1 MGCYRLWNGSESGSQ
16 RVLDAM
22 DRKVQVEDVQ
32 HKTHLLQQA
41 GIETG
46 MFIMLGY
53 EGETVE
59 DIEATVEHLKI
70 SNPDIFLTT
79 VAYPIKG
86 TPYYSQVEGRI
97 LSDKSWTDRSDR
109 DLTVAGRYSRRFYS
123 FATRWMVNSV
133 ALNRAQKKGDL
144 SLPRRLKLE
153 ANVRIGRLGMSLTQ
167 GTRETQGQLIRSEGA
182 PSHG

>member
-1 MGCYRLWNGSESGSQ
+1 
-16 RVLDAM
+16 M
-22 DRKVQVEDVQ
+22 DRKVKVEDVQ
-32 HKTHLLQQA
+32 HKTHLLQMA

-86 TPYYSQVEGRI
+86 TPYYSQVESRI
-97 LSDKSWTDRSDR
+97 LSDKSWSDRSDR
-109 DLTVAGRYSRRFYS
+109 DLTVAVRYSRRFYS
-123 FATRWMVNSV
+123 FATRWMVHAV
-133 ALNRAQKKGDL
+133 ALNLAQKKGDL
-144 SLPRRLKLE
+144 TLPRRLKLE
-153 ANVRIGRLGMSLTQ
+153 ANVLIGRLGMALTQ
-167 GTRETQGQLIRSEGA
+167 GTRETQGQFIRSEGA